1 MLKAHP
7 AGLHNTAIPHF
18 VIQITKMSLEIVQ
31 YHNNE
36 SSYSVHVYSEFNML
50 TTGPTSFI
58 FSFKIIIA
66 HFYGTI

>member
-18 VIQITKMSLEIVQ
+18 EIQITKMSLEIVQ

-36 SSYSVHVYSEFNML
+36 SSYSVTCLF
-50 TTGPTSFI
+50 
-58 FSFKIIIA
+58 
-66 HFYGTI
+66 